1 MNVAEKRGVT
11 EIDNEKPKC
20 KACGSTNI
28 VFVEYGYGCPER
40 HDGWSEIDCKECGK
54 RFGRWSGKELKEN
67 ELEKRTAMYSP
78 VERKSKPITPDRE
91 YKKLRDEE
99 NGKKYRYDR
108 GGFEPVN

>member
-54 RFGRWSGKELKEN
+54 RFGRWSGKELKEAMI
-67 ELEKRTAMYSP
+67 KKSSKWKPYRTYACMYLWAF
-78 VERKSKPITPDRE
+78 KDA
-91 YKKLRDEE
+91 
-99 NGKKYRYDR
+99 
-108 GGFEPVN
+108 